1 MTQGNSALDFTANDQ
16 MIVAANKM
24 IRNEDA
30 AYVGVGLS
38 MFTTPLARLR
48 RTDMETK

>member
-38 MFTTPLARLR
+38 IFATPLARLR